1 LQTTS
6 KSFLTASRQAST
18 EAFIKLAFA
27 VGVFVLCLEVGYL
40 LLSPLLF
47 DPLGY
52 AFNYD
57 MVLFSGVIIRLIGRS
72 DNDIWDY
79 ALMLGVWATPFL
91 TVALGIW
98 HIPVSFAMIFGFGV
112 RPLWRIWQDEEQRWQ
127 FGLAGPPANSS
138 PRCYAL
144 APQNDALIP
153 RLFPLLHI
161 S

>member
-1 LQTTS
+1 LLRDDCDLRLENLQTTS

-40 LLSPLLF
+40 LLSPLPF

-57 MVLFSGVIIRLIGRS
+57 RVIRLIGRS
-72 DNDIWDY
+72 GNDIWGY

-98 HIPVSFAMIFGFGV
+98 HIPRAV
-112 RPLWRIWQDEEQRWQ
+112 RDDLWLRRQT
-127 FGLAGPPANSS
+127 GLADLAGQGAKMAVRVSWSS
-138 PRCYAL
+138 RE
-144 APQNDALIP
+144 
-153 RLFPLLHI
+153 LFSPVLRTGA
-161 S
+161 SN